1 MLTADEFTVYVH
13 TVSDPFTVCRKPVSP
28 VTAPADTVQAWDQTS
43 ASLVTKTL
51 RFMRWRT
58 DVPAAVTKEE
68 TAQIA
73 VFATA
78 AQVEKP

>member
-1 MLTADEFTVYVH
+1 M
-13 TVSDPFTVCRKPVSP
+13 SP
-28 VTAPADTVQAWDQTS
+28 VTAPVDTVQARDQTS

-51 RFMRWRT
+51 RSMRWRT
-58 DVPAAVTKEE
+58 DVPAAVGKEE